1 MGLVILGSWQRR
13 ERKYSGGEGA
23 LTRVVEGGGHFCFFF
38 RNEHTLR
45 RAIQYS
51 KNLQVKSEPITLYYR
66 VDILCPREESGVFLI
81 HTGNLSHVRCFFCF
95 WFFGTRTT
103 W

>member
-38 RNEHTLR
+38 
-45 RAIQYS
+45 S
-51 KNLQVKSEPITLYYR
+51 KRTHLAKSDPIFQKS
-66 VDILCPREESGVFLI
+66 VS
-81 HTGNLSHVRCFFCF
+81 
-95 WFFGTRTT
+95 
-103 W
+103 

>member
-38 RNEHTLR
+38 FETNTPCEERSNIPKICKL
-45 RAIQYS
+45 
-51 KNLQVKSEPITLYYR
+51 NLNQLHFIT
-66 VDILCPREESGVFLI
+66 E
-81 HTGNLSHVRCFFCF
+81 
-95 WFFGTRTT
+95 
-103 W
+103 